1 MNDFTLEIL
10 KARKAIN
17 ELYDIYPKI
26 TILTNRYV
34 NALGNTK
41 HYQEE
46 YIITFNPITMSLET
60 VHHEFAHV
68 VQLELNGF
76 TDHGTE
82 FQEIMCLIKE
92 CCQNE
97 NL

>member
-34 NALGNTK
+34 NALGNTS
-41 HYQEE
+41 
-46 YIITFNPITMSLET
+46 IS
-60 VHHEFAHV
+60 
-68 VQLELNGF
+68 
-76 TDHGTE
+76 
-82 FQEIMCLIKE
+82 
-92 CCQNE
+92 
-97 NL
+97 

>member
-34 NALGNTK
+34 NALGNTQQ
-41 HYQEE
+41 YPEE
-46 YIITFNPITMSLET
+46 YLITFNPTTMSLET

>member
-1 MNDFTLEIL
+1 MNDFMQEIIRAE
-10 KARKAIN
+10 KVIN
-17 ELYDIYPKI
+17 KEYSLYPKI

-34 NALGNTK
+34 DFLGNTQQ
-41 HYQEE
+41 YPEE
-46 YIITFNPITMSLET
+46 YLITFNPTTMSLET

>member
-1 MNDFTLEIL
+1 MNDFMQEVIRAE
-10 KARKAIN
+10 KVIN
-17 ELYDIYPKI
+17 KEYSLYPKI

-34 NALGNTK
+34 DFLGNTQQ
-41 HYQEE
+41 YPEE
-46 YIITFNPITMSLET
+46 YLITFNPITMSLET

-68 VQLELNGF
+68 VQLELKGF
-76 TDHGTE
+76 GTE
-82 FQEIMCLIKE
+82 FQEIMGLIKE